1 MSSLDIL
8 PESPTGKTQ
17 GDITEDVEDTTAG
30 NARVEVTEEEVPAFF
45 TRYRTRHVSDSTF
58 DFFSDVE

>member
-8 PESPTGKTQ
+8 PESPTSKTQ

-30 NARVEVTEEEVPAFF
+30 NARVEVTEEEVPASF
-45 TRYRTRHVSDSTF
+45 TRYRTRLVSDCTF
-58 DFFSDVE
+58 DFF